1 MKGCSDCANQSECL
15 ECGSPFLD
23 VDPIYGGCTC
33 NGTGDHMAA
42 DLSTKSCVCDFG
54 YFITE
59 EGCMRCNE
67 LIPNCSSCFVSLD
80 DTGLPIYQGANL
92 SNEII
97 RQ

>member
-1 MKGCSDCANQSECL
+1 MKGCSDCANQSTCL

-33 NGTGDHMAA
+33 NGKGDHMAA

-67 LIPNCSSCFVSLD
+67 LIPNCNSCFVSLD
-80 DTGLPIYQGANL
+80 DTGIPIY
-92 SNEII
+92 
-97 RQ
+97 